1 MLKTFKVLFLS
12 LITITFI
19 TGCTQ
24 RVTDFTVISTKNVDF
39 SSSKLKRASERIEG
53 KDEHYF
59 ILMIIPTRGPITLK
73 QAIDNTIEKV
83 PGAVALVD
91 GVIYKKNWA
100 WIILSYDAYIITG
113 TPLIDQNLVSSL
125 PSNYIISTYNA
136 TLKDFEIEYVSKEKF
151 ELYKSK
157 SKS

>member
-24 RVTDFTVISTKNVDF
+24 RVTDFTVISTKNVDLN
-39 SSSKLKRASERIEG
+39 SKSLKRASERVRGE
-53 KDEHYF
+53 DPAY
-59 ILMIIPTRGPITLK
+59 MIIIFPTGTTHLK
-73 QAIDNTIEKV
+73 QAIDNAIEKV
-83 PGAVALVD
+83 PGAVALAD
-91 GVIYKKNWA
+91 GVV
-100 WIILSYDAYIITG
+100 SFTSFYIPLIFGKTTYVVEG

-125 PSNYIISTYNA
+125 PSNYIISTYNNE
-136 TLKDFEIEYVSKEKF
+136 LKDFETKYVSKEEF

-157 SKS
+157 LKS